1 MRSGQKISAYLKNHP
16 NLYFTVHNKK
26 VVLGLSMFLF
36 FALLA
41 LLGTLLTPYYYS
53 DIAGGSALPPNAKH
67 ILGTTQLGEDVFSQV
82 IYGLRA
88 TFITG
93 LIAGGLATLIGIS
106 VGFLAGY
113 YGGSLLDEGLM
124 MITNIMLVIPIIAV
138 LVIISAYLRHLSVFT
153 QALIIGSYNWPWVAR
168 AVRAQTLAI
177 KNNPYVNLSHIS
189 SIPISRIIREDIAF
203 NMFSY
208 IFMAFILQF
217 SGSVL
222 AAATLDFI
230 GVGPT
235 QGISLGLI
243 MRFAILAGA
252 ILHGYWWWMII
263 PGLILTLLIVS
274 LYLINTGL
282 DEVFNPR
289 LREL

>member
-1 MRSGQKISAYLKNHP
+1 MRSGKEISAYLKNHP

-41 LLGTLLTPYYYS
+41 LLGTLLTPYNYS

-138 LVIISAYLRHLSVFT
+138 LVIISAYLRHLSVFI